1 MDYKCYYDSPI
12 GRLEL
17 VSDGGSLTAV
27 LFENQQDDGTREEN
41 ASLAIFKEAT
51 QWLDAYFKGDNP
63 EIKIPLNPTGSDF
76 QHRVW
81 HELRQIPYG
90 SLTTYGE
97 IAKKV
102 GRALNKP
109 KMSAQAV
116 GGAVGSNPLS
126 IIVPC
131 HRVVGKTG
139 SLTGFG
145 GTINNKIK
153 LLELENIDMS
163 GLYVPKHSTKP

>member
-1 MDYKCYYDSPI
+1 MDYKCYYDSPV

-17 VSDGGSLTAV
+17 VSDGESLTAI
-27 LFENQQDDGTREEN
+27 LFENQQNDGTREED
-41 ASLAIFKEAT
+41 APLAIFKEAV

-63 EIKIPLNPTGSDF
+63 EITIPLNPTGSDF
-76 QHRVW
+76 QQYVW
-81 HELRQIPYG
+81 NELRQIPYG

-102 GRALNKP
+102 GEALNKP

-163 GLYVPKHSTKP
+163 ELYVPKHSTKP

>member
-1 MDYKCYYDSPI
+1 MEYKCYYDSPV

-17 VSDGGSLTAV
+17 VSDGESLTAI
-27 LFENQQDDGTREEN
+27 LFENQQNDGTREEN
-41 ASLAIFKEAT
+41 ALLAIFKEAV

-63 EIKIPLNPTGSDF
+63 EITIPLKPTGSDF
-76 QHRVW
+76 QQRVW

-102 GRALNKP
+102 GEALNKP

>member
-163 GLYVPKHSTKP
+163 GLYAPKHSTKP